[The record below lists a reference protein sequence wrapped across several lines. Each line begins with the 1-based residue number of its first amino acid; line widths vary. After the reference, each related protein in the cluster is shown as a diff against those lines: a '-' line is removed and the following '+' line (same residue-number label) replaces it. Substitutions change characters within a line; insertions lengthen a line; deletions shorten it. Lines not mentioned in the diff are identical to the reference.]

1 MQKSK
6 ATVITLKYAVAIDGP
21 AGAGK
26 SSIAKELSR
35 KLGFIYVDTGALY
48 RTVALYLLNNGIKAD
63 EVDKIAE
70 ALEKIDVSLEH
81 KEDGQHVFL
90 CGEDVSALIRTEP
103 VSMMASTTSALP
115 IVRKFLFD
123 LQVQMAEKYN
133 VIMDGRDIGT
143 VVLPNA
149 QVKIFLTASPEDRAE
164 RRMLEYKAK
173 GIEADYEKILEDIKK
188 RDYQDMN
195 RATSPLKKADDAV
208 LLDTTG
214 NEFHQSVEQMLEII
228 TSKISL

>member
-1 MQKSK
+1 M
-6 ATVITLKYAVAIDGP
+6 KYAVAIDGP

-26 SSIAKELSR
+26 SSIAKEVSKR
-35 KLGFIYVDTGALY
+35 LGFIYVDTGALY

-63 EVDKIAE
+63 EIDKIEE
-70 ALEKIDVSLEH
+70 ALKHIEVSMEH

-90 CGEDVSALIRTEP
+90 CGEDVSHLIRTEP

-115 IVRKFLFD
+115 VVRKFLFD

-149 QVKIFLTASPEDRAE
+149 QVKIFLTATAEDRAK

-173 GIEADYEKILEDIKK
+173 GQEADFDKILEDIIK

-195 RATSPLKKADDAV
+195 RATSPLKKAEDAI

-214 NEFHQSVEQMLEII
+214 NEFSQSVELMMNTIKSRLSI
-228 TSKISL
+228 